1 LSRYRRVESNMRRM
15 RHRRDSSVLLLQ
27 ALWTLSLGGALALAP
42 AQLQAQSGLGLNWV
56 RLPGAESCISA
67 SDLMNR
73 IEARAERVLF
83 VRAGEAALSIDGYV
97 QPVAG
102 PPAGWAVTLEV
113 SDAEGHVLGHRDLGV
128 LAGPDCTVVA
138 GAALLIF
145 DLTVDPDG
153 VLDTGIPL
161 SPDTRRLLDQLLKR
175 DEIDPKPDELP
186 VHHDQSAAPPP
197 GRVAAP
203 GKPARQ
209 REPERE
215 PEPAPPLAT
224 TPASPTWLHLSALG
238 SFGEL
243 PGVAWGLG
251 VRATLP
257 TTQGW
262 LVELSLSA
270 FPERPEPLEHAA
282 GAEAGF
288 SAQLGALALCPLR
301 PTAALALCAGA
312 EYGRQAIAPSG
323 LAGPA
328 EPADKALVNVLA
340 YGLLR
345 ADLLGP
351 LSVRASA
358 AVVAPL
364 LRNDYRYTA
373 QPGEQRLFRMAP
385 VAVRAEV
392 GLGLGL

>member
-1 LSRYRRVESNMRRM
+1 MRRT
-15 RHRRDSSVLLLQ
+15 RHRRDSRVLLVQ
-27 ALWTLSLGGALALAP
+27 ALWVLATACALGATRAR
-42 AQLQAQSGLGLNWV
+42 AQASGSGLGLNWV

-113 SDAEGHVLGHRDLGV
+113 SDAEGHVLGHRHLGV

-138 GAALLIF
+138 AAALLIF

-153 VLDTGIPL
+153 VLDTGISL
-161 SPDTRRLLDQLLKR
+161 SPETRRLLDQLLKR
-175 DEIDPKPDELP
+175 DEIDPRPEELP
-186 VHHDQSAAPPP
+186 VHHDEQRAAPSPR
-197 GRVAAP
+197 RVAAP
-203 GKPARQ
+203 GKLARE

-215 PEPAPPLAT
+215 PEPGP
-224 TPASPTWLHLSALG
+224 TPATMRALPTWLHLSALG

-251 VRATLP
+251 IRATLP
-257 TTQGW
+257 TAPGW
-262 LVELSLSA
+262 LVELSLTA
-270 FPERPEPLEHAA
+270 FPERHEPLEHGA

-323 LAGPA
+323 LAGA
-328 EPADKALVNVLA
+328 AQPADKAVANVLA

-373 QPGEQRLFRMAP
+373 QMGEQRLFRMAP
-385 VAVRAEV
+385 VAIRAEI